1 MGVLDAF
8 GKKNKDANLSANLLV
23 FMVDEPSRQQISQA
37 LRQLGVADAHV
48 GVGSIDDLIEHLLK
62 VEKSP
67 ERLIVDISGL
77 DQPLDALSRLAD
89 ACDPSVTVYT
99 VGEKNDVTLYRLLL
113 QAGISDYRYK
123 PLTVDALR
131 SWVDERGSFSVRQSR
146 SGKIIAVSGTRGG
159 VGATS
164 VAGQLARELSAG
176 GGLRKVVFVDMDVH
190 GGAGTTLMGMQSNH
204 AMTEALDSVDNLDS
218 QFLERVLTTRDD
230 RLFTLGFN
238 NGFEEEFH
246 PTPGAIKSLLGML
259 AQHFHYLVV
268 DLPQAGGMIANEVY
282 SHAHITC
289 LVSDH
294 SVHSG
299 RILTSLIGHIKGN
312 LGAPVMHVVLNASR
326 PPIRAQ
332 VDTQEFAKAISQP
345 VTLAIPYDGKFPGM
359 AEDLGQGLD
368 KESLMAKSVAKLA
381 RTLTGE
387 MVHDETSVSWLRRL
401 FLRTA

>member
-1 MGVLDAF
+1 MGVLDVL
-8 GKKNKDANLSANLLV
+8 GKKSKDSNLAASLLV
-23 FMVDEPSRQQISQA
+23 FMVDEVSQQQVIQA
-37 LRQLGVADAHV
+37 LRQLGVTDAHV

-131 SWVDERGSFSVRQSR
+131 GWVDGRGSFSVRQSR

-159 VGATS
+159 VGTTS
-164 VAGQLARELSAG
+164 VAGQLARELCAG
-176 GGLRKVVFVDMDVH
+176 GGLRKVVFLDMDFH

-204 AMTEALDSVDNLDS
+204 AMTETLDSAENLDA
-218 QFLERVLTTRDD
+218 QFLERVLTTRDG

-238 NGFEEEFH
+238 NGYEQEYQ
-246 PTPGAIKSLLGML
+246 PAPGAVTSLLRVL
-259 AQHFHYLVV
+259 AQHFHYLVI
-268 DLPQAGGMIANEVY
+268 DLAQAGGMIANEVY
-282 SHAHITC
+282 MNAHVNC

-299 RILTSLIGHIKGN
+299 RILTSLMTHIRNN
-312 LGAPVMHVVLNASR
+312 LDAPVMHVILNASR
-326 PPIRAQ
+326 PPVRTQ

-345 VTLAIPYDGKFPGM
+345 VTLAIPYDGIFPGM
-359 AEDLGQGLD
+359 AEDLGQQLD
-368 KESLMAKSVAKLA
+368 KDSLMAKSVSKLA

-387 MVHDETSVSWLRRL
+387 TELDEASPGWWRRL
-401 FLRTA
+401 FGKVA